1 MIKASLPTNEA
12 ERLQNLY
19 QYEVLDTPAEGA
31 FDDLTRLAAQI
42 CETPVALISLIDR
55 ERQWFKSKIGLTAS
69 ETHRDFAFC
78 AHAILQNRPL
88 IVEDTLQDVRFFDNP
103 LVMGEPY
110 IRSYAGA
117 PLLTPQGNL
126 IGTLCV
132 IDFVSRQI
140 SHAQIEALQTLGHQ
154 VISQLELRRS
164 LAKHQQTEVDLRHQ
178 SEFLQTVFDHIPVLL
193 SRFDA
198 QGNLAMTNR
207 EWENVLGW
215 KREDVQGADVLS
227 QFLPDPQEQEQARDF
242 IQRAEHRVW
251 KDFKTQG
258 RDGRVLDTAWSNVRL
273 SDGSTISIG
282 TDVTER
288 RQTEELLRATQ
299 ERLQHLLKTSP
310 VIIYSCKPTEDY
322 AATFVSENVMT
333 LFGYPSEV
341 YLSDSAFWLKHIH
354 PDDVAQVSQ
363 AINFLFE
370 QGHYAHEYRFL
381 HQEGTY
387 RWTRDEMKLLR
398 DEAGCPTE
406 IVGCWQD
413 ITLRKQAEEETRQ
426 THSFL
431 QTMIDHLP
439 VAVFVK
445 DAKSDSFGAFKLWNK
460 SSEQMFGLTAQQVI
474 GQDDYQFFPKEQ
486 ADSARQKDR
495 VAFERGV
502 REEIAEEQVSSH
514 GLGHRW
520 LHTIKVPI
528 YDEQHQPEY
537 LLCIAEDITDR
548 KQAEDALRQ
557 SEERFRLLIEN
568 VKDYAIFMLDR
579 NGRIA
584 SWNANAQAIK
594 GYRAEEIMG
603 KHFSCFYPSEDVVQG
618 KPERVLEIAAI
629 TGRFEEEGWRMRRD
643 GSQFWAN
650 VVITAV
656 HDQAGQICGFSKVTR
671 DITERKESEE
681 KLWQQAKREQLVAE
695 MAQRI
700 RQSLDLE
707 AILSTT
713 VSEVQQLLQADRVLT
728 YSIQPNGTGRVTA
741 EAIAPGCFGIL
752 DQVLPDDIFPH
763 ECHELYRQGR
773 TRAVTNI
780 EQDEMAACL
789 VEALQQL
796 GVKSKLVV
804 PILYQDELWGLLIAH
819 QCNQPREWQP
829 WETELL
835 QRLATQV
842 AIAIQQSQL
851 YQQAQLEIAERKWA
865 EERIREQ
872 AALLDVTRDAMLVC
886 DLSHTILL
894 WNKGAERLYGW
905 SREEA
910 NGQNANTLL
919 HPRRR
924 TVDSTMYET
933 TLAQGEWQGELK
945 QVTQT
950 GQEVVVESRWTL
962 VCDLA
967 GLPKAI
973 LMVNTD
979 ITQKKLLERQFLRA
993 QRMESIGTLAGG
1005 IAHDLNNILTPILMS
1020 VQLLKLQLPNDINKH
1035 RLDIL
1040 ESSARRGSDIIRQVL
1055 SFARGLEGESAI
1067 LQIRHLITDIKQII
1081 RETFPKS
1088 IQIYTD
1094 VPSELWAVKG
1104 DATHLHQVLMNLC
1117 VNARDAMPQG
1127 GSLTITAE
1135 NCILDETNPLEVTY
1149 MSVKPGPYIAVTVTD
1164 TGIGIPPE
1172 VLDRIFEPFFTTK
1185 AVGQGTGLGLA
1196 TVMGII
1202 KSHGGAMTV
1211 SSQVGQ
1217 GTEFKV
1223 FLPAV
1228 EETVHPAQKSP
1239 ALPSGHGE
1247 WILVVDDEAPIR
1259 EIAKNVLKAYNY
1271 QVLVAEDGIDA
1282 IALYAQ
1288 YKEDV
1293 RLVLMDIMMPLMS
1306 GNSTIQALRK
1316 INPAVRVVA
1325 SSGVLEGSARL
1336 EALNVE
1342 VQGFLPKP
1350 YTTQELLLALDRA
1363 LPR

>member
-1 MIKASLPTNEA
+1 MIKAPLPPNEA
-12 ERLQNLY
+12 KRLKNLY

-42 CETPVALISLIDR
+42 CETPIALISLIDTD
-55 ERQWFKSKIGLTAS
+55 RQWFKSKVGLAAS
-69 ETHRDFAFC
+69 ETHRDLAFC
-78 AHAILQNRPL
+78 AHAILQEHPL
-88 IVEDTLQDVRFFDNP
+88 IVEDTLQDDRFADNP
-103 LVMGEPY
+103 LVTGEPY

-117 PLLTPQGNL
+117 PLLTPQGNH

-132 IDFVSRQI
+132 IDFVSRQL
-140 SHAQIEALQTLGHQ
+140 SQPQIEALQTLGRQ
-154 VISQLELRRS
+154 VISQLELRQS
-164 LAKHQQTEVDLRHQ
+164 VTKHQKIEADLRHQ

-198 QGNLAMTNR
+198 QGNLAMINQ

-215 KREDVQGADVLS
+215 QQEDLQGPDTLS
-227 QFLPDPQEQEQARDF
+227 RFFPNLQDREQAWNF

-251 KDFKTQG
+251 QDFKPQAK
-258 RDGRVLDTAWSNVRL
+258 DGRVLDTAWSNVRL
-273 SDGSTISIG
+273 SDGSTIAIG
-282 TDVTER
+282 TDVTQR
-288 RQTEELLRATQ
+288 RQTEDLLQSTQ
-299 ERLQHLLKTSP
+299 KRLQHLLKTSP
-310 VIIYSCKPTEDY
+310 VVIYSCQTAGDY
-322 AATFVSENVMT
+322 AATFISENVT
-333 LFGYPSEV
+333 TIFGYPSQAF
-341 YLSDSAFWLKHIH
+341 LSEPAFWLEHIH
-354 PDDVAQVSQ
+354 PDDDARVAQ
-363 AINFLFE
+363 AIAFLLE
-370 QGHYAHEYRFL
+370 QGHYVYEYRFL
-381 HQEGTY
+381 HQDGTY

-398 DEAGCPTE
+398 DDAGSPAE
-406 IVGCWQD
+406 IVGSWQD
-413 ITLRKQAEEETRQ
+413 IT
-426 THSFL
+426 
-431 QTMIDHLP
+431 D
-439 VAVFVK
+439 
-445 DAKSDSFGAFKLWNK
+445 
-460 SSEQMFGLTAQQVI
+460 
-474 GQDDYQFFPKEQ
+474 
-486 ADSARQKDR
+486 
-495 VAFERGV
+495 
-502 REEIAEEQVSSH
+502 
-514 GLGHRW
+514 
-520 LHTIKVPI
+520 
-528 YDEQHQPEY
+528 
-537 LLCIAEDITDR
+537 C

-557 SEERFRLLIEN
+557 SEERFRLLVEN

-579 NGRIA
+579 DGRIA
-584 SWNANAQAIK
+584 SWNGGAQAIK
-594 GYRAEEIMG
+594 GYSAEEIIG
-603 KHFSCFYPSEDVVQG
+603 QHFSCFYPPETIAQG
-618 KPERVLEIAAI
+618 KPERSLEIATT

-643 GSQFWAN
+643 GSPFWAN

-656 HDQAGQICGFSKVTR
+656 RDQAGEVCGFSKVTR
-671 DITERKESEE
+671 DITERKQTEE
-681 KLWQQAKREQLVAE
+681 KLWQQARREQLVAE

-752 DQVLPDDIFPH
+752 NQALPEEIFPQ

-773 TRAVTNI
+773 TRAVTDI

-789 VEALQQL
+789 VETLQQL

-804 PILYQDELWGLLIAH
+804 PILHQDKLWGLLIAH
-819 QCNQPREWQP
+819 QCSQAREWQP

-865 EERIREQ
+865 EEKIREQ
-872 AALLDVTRDAMLVC
+872 AALLDVTRDAVLVR
-886 DLSHTILL
+886 DLAHSILL

-905 SREEA
+905 SKEEA
-910 NGQNANTLL
+910 SGQDANALL
-919 HPRRR
+919 HRKGQAG
-924 TVDSTMYET
+924 DLTMYET

-945 QVTQT
+945 QVTRT
-950 GQEVVVESRWTL
+950 GQELVVESRWTL
-962 VCDLA
+962 VYDLA
-967 GLPKAI
+967 GAPKAI

-1020 VQLLKLQLPNDINKH
+1020 VQLLKLQLPNDPNKH

-1055 SFARGLEGESAI
+1055 SFARGMEGESTI
-1067 LQIRHLITDIKQII
+1067 LQIRHLTTDIKQII

-1094 VPSELWAVKG
+1094 VPNDLWAVKG

-1127 GSLTITAE
+1127 GSLTIAAE
-1135 NCILDETNPLEVTY
+1135 NCMVDETNPLEVSY
-1149 MSVKPGPYIAVTVTD
+1149 MSVKPGPYIAVTVAD

-1172 VLDRIFEPFFTTK
+1172 ILDRIFEPFFTTK

-1217 GTEFKV
+1217 GTEFKL

-1228 EETVHPAQKSP
+1228 EDSVNLIQAAPY
-1239 ALPSGHGE
+1239 LPFGRGE

-1271 QVLVAEDGIDA
+1271 QVLVAEDGVDA

-1288 YKEDV
+1288 YKEDI
-1293 RLVLMDIMMPLMS
+1293 RLVLVDMMMPLMN
-1306 GNSTIQALRK
+1306 GNSTIRALRK
-1316 INPAVRVVA
+1316 LNPAVKIVA
-1325 SSGVLEGSARL
+1325 SSGVLEGSAGL
-1336 EALNVE
+1336 ESLNTE

-1350 YTTQELLLALDRA
+1350 YTTQELLVALDQA
-1363 LPR
+1363 LPK